1 MVPAMEKKA
10 PAAAIRDLVPRPWA
24 LSAEEALNLLEIDP
38 AQGLSSREAGK
49 RAGLYGSNT
58 LREIKPQS
66 TLAIFVSQFR
76 NLIAYFLVAAALLSF
91 LFGDHVE
98 GFAIVAVIFINAIIG
113 FVTELRGVRSIEALR
128 RLGTVSSRVRRDGT
142 VAEIPARDLVPG
154 DIVLLEGGDIITAD
168 LRILEASRLQADES
182 TLTGESLP
190 VAKNVEKLPDEVV
203 LAERV
208 NMLFKGTAVTRGS
221 GLALV
226 VGTGMA
232 TELGTISTLVHETV
246 DEGTPLEKRLNQL
259 GHWLIWVSLGIA
271 AVVGGTGIVAGR
283 DVFLMIE
290 TGIALAV
297 ASIPEGLPI
306 VATIAMA
313 RGVWRMARRNAL
325 VKDLAA
331 VETLGATSVICT
343 DKTGTLTENRL
354 TAATLALSDN
364 YLTIKTAAANE
375 AAVFVAD
382 SGPPLVPD
390 AHLVLRQAL
399 EVSVLCNNAEISPA
413 AAGKEEQAVGDPLEV
428 ALLLLGARCGLTH
441 RDLHERFPEEKEVAF
456 DSETM
461 MMATYHSLDSSYRV
475 AAKGAPESIL
485 AGCTAVLTPDG
496 PQELSDEDRRSWLE
510 KNDAMAAA
518 GLRVLALAEK
528 KVDSPDVPPYENMQ
542 LLGLIG
548 LIDPPREDVRQV
560 LRECREAGIRVI
572 MATGDQPVT
581 AQAIGYAVELVDD
594 PAAPVFH
601 GNDLRPPELLQ
612 PEEKR
617 RLLNASLFARV
628 SPRQKLDIIGLHQD
642 NGAIVAMTGD
652 GVNDAPALKKAD
664 IGIAMGLRGTQVA
677 REASDMILK
686 DDAFASI
693 VHAVEQGRIIFKNI
707 QSFVIY
713 LLSCNLS
720 EIMTVGLA
728 AFANA
733 PLPLLPLQILF
744 LNLVTDVFPALALAA
759 SEASPEIMKAPPRTK
774 GDPIMNSG
782 RWLVV
787 AAYGFLITVAVLG
800 AMAIALYYWD
810 MDEKQ
815 AVTISFLTLAFA
827 QLWHVFN
834 MRDKNSSLFNNAIV
848 RNPFVWGALALC
860 TLLLAATVYLPLL
873 ARVLNVVNPGLRGW
887 LLILGMSL
895 LPMLVGQA
903 VMLLGRVRGGV
914 KG

>member
-1 MVPAMEKKA
+1 MQKKS
-10 PAAAIRDLVPRPWA
+10 PVRSVRDLIPKPWT
-24 LSAEEALNLLEIDP
+24 LSAAEALEVLDVDP
-38 AQGLSSREAGK
+38 QQGLSSREA
-49 RAGLYGSNT
+49 AGRVRLYGPNT
-58 LREIKPQS
+58 LREVKSQS
-66 TLAIFVSQFR
+66 TLAILINQFR
-76 NLIAYFLVAAALLSF
+76 SLIVYFLVAAALLSF
-91 LFGDHVE
+91 VFGDHVE
-98 GFAIVAVIFINAIIG
+98 GVAIVAVIFINAVIG

-142 VAEIPARDLVPG
+142 VAEIPARELVPG
-154 DIVLLEGGDIITAD
+154 DVVLLEGGDIITAD
-168 LRILEASRLQADES
+168 LRVKEASRLQADES
-182 TLTGESLP
+182 ALTGESIP
-190 VAKNVEKLPDEVV
+190 VGKNVEILPDEVV
-203 LAERV
+203 LAERY
-208 NMLFKGTAVTRGS
+208 NMLFKGTALTRGS

-232 TELGTISTLVHETV
+232 TELGTISALVHET
-246 DEGTPLEKRLNQL
+246 EEETTPLEKRLNQL

-271 AVVGGTGIVAGR
+271 AVVGASGIAAGR

-325 VKDLAA
+325 IKDLAA

-354 TAATLALSDN
+354 VAAALALSDV
-364 YLTIKTAAANE
+364 YLTVDANGGND
-375 AAVFVAD
+375 AAVFTAEGGGQL
-382 SGPPLVPD
+382 SSIKHP
-390 AHLVLRQAL
+390 VLRRAL
-399 EVSVLCNNAEISPA
+399 EVSVLCNNAELSSA
-413 AAGKEEQAVGDPLEV
+413 ASGAPQQAVGDPLEV
-428 ALLLLGARCGLTH
+428 ALLSLGARCGLT
-441 RDLHERFPEEKEVAF
+441 RQELNSSYPEEKEDAF
-456 DSETM
+456 DSETK
-461 MMATYHSLDSSYRV
+461 MMATYHARNSGYWV

-485 AGCTAVLTPDG
+485 AGSTAVATPEG
-496 PQELSDEDRRSWLE
+496 PQKLSETDRRFWLE
-510 KNDAMAAA
+510 KNDTMAAA

-528 KVDSPDVPPYENMQ
+528 RVDRLDALPYDE
-542 LLGLIG
+542 LEFLGLIG
-548 LIDPPREDVRQV
+548 LIDPPRADVRQV

-581 AQAIGYAVELVDD
+581 AQAIGYAVELVGD
-594 PAAPVFH
+594 PAAPVIH
-601 GNDLRPPELLQ
+601 GNDLKAPDLLA
-612 PEEKR
+612 PEERK
-617 RLLNASLFARV
+617 RLLEASLFARV

-693 VHAVEQGRIIFKNI
+693 LHAVEQGRIIFKNI
-707 QSFVIY
+707 RGFVVY

-759 SEASPEIMKAPPRTK
+759 SEASPEIMKAPPRK
-774 GDPIMNSG
+774 RGDPIMNRR
-782 RWLVV
+782 RWFTV
-787 AAYGFLITVAVLG
+787 AIYGFIITVAVLG
-800 AMAIALYYWD
+800 AMAIALKFWG
-810 MDEKQ
+810 MSERQ

-834 MRDKNSSLFNNAIV
+834 MRDKSSTLFNNAIV

-860 TLLLAATVYLPLL
+860 TLLLAATVYLPIL
-873 ARVLNVVNPGLRGW
+873 ARVLNVVNPGGRGW
-887 LLILGMSL
+887 LLILVMSL
-895 LPMLVGQA
+895 LPMLAGQA
-903 VMLLGRVRGGV
+903 AMLLGKARGSR